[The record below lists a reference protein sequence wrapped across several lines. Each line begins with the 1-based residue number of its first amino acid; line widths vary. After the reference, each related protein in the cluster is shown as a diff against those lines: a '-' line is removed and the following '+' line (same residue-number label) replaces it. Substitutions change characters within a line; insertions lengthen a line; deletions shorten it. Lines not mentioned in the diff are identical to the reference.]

1 MGNPNLFINVV
12 RLVSFFLFIF
22 LAYKFIPV
30 DLRLKKIRNTWI
42 LAALG
47 VEAGWYIS
55 VFLFSSLV
63 RSGIVF
69 SEFWGKSLTEDFFWA
84 CGVHILLSLGIALAL
99 WLIRVWPAGDVKL
112 FTVLTIL
119 FPLMDPMNP
128 RFPVRLSL
136 TLLTNAFIVAGIF
149 VLAKALYWMW
159 HLKVKHAVGFFS
171 EMGYA
176 RAAAY
181 MFNVWR
187 EYIGEWL
194 SKVRAWRA
202 LMRSKPGEAFQTVAD
217 YLALTVFIAGVLS
230 YMRVFLDW
238 MPYTGPLPGFVAY
251 VLWKWLAAR
260 FNRWILVAVLVS
272 SMVVTGLTLPTPPAE
287 VFFTSW
293 LGWNLVMLFIELG
306 RELVSRLLKKNA
318 SKAIVIGVNIVL
330 TMGIGGGFLALF
342 QSTVVL
348 MLLKWSMWGL
358 LFGVVYMAV
367 RAVIEE
373 NYVYVPSSGV
383 QPYLI
388 LAAPALQALKQD
400 EAFYEEHF
408 GVRFADGLTPA
419 QALAVRQWCEKKNIV
434 KIATRQG
441 EPFAGW
447 LFVGVLLTLL
457 LKRDIISAIFR

>member
-1 MGNPNLFINVV
+1 MFIC
-12 RLVSFFLFIF
+12 

-42 LAALG
+42 LTALG
-47 VEAGWYIS
+47 IEAGLYLF
-55 VFLFSSLV
+55 VFLFSSFG
-63 RSGIVF
+63 RSGIVLPV
-69 SEFWGKSLTEDFFWA
+69 FWGKVLTEDFFWA
-84 CGVHILLSLGIALAL
+84 CWLHILLSLGIALVL
-99 WLIRVWPAGDVKL
+99 WFIKIWPAGDVKL
-112 FTVLTIL
+112 FTILTIL

-128 RFPVRLSL
+128 QFPVRLSL
-136 TLLTNAFIVAGIF
+136 TLLINAFIVAGIF
-149 VLAKALYWMW
+149 VLVKSLFWMW
-159 HLKVKHAVGFFS
+159 HLKVRHAVGFFS
-171 EMGYA
+171 DLGYA

-181 MFNVWR
+181 MLSVWR
-187 EYIGEWL
+187 EYIGEL
-194 SKVRAWRA
+194 FSKVRVWRA
-202 LMRSKPGEAFQTVAD
+202 LIRAKPGEAFKKAAD

-251 VLWKWLAAR
+251 VLWKWLAEQ

-272 SMVVTGLTLPTPPAE
+272 SLVVTGLTLPVPPAA

-293 LGWNLVMLFIELG
+293 LGWNIVMLFIELG
-306 RELVSRLLKKNA
+306 RELVSRLLKKDA
-318 SKAIVIGVNIVL
+318 SKAIVIGVNIAL
-330 TMGIGGGFLALF
+330 TMGVGGGFLVLF

-367 RAVIEE
+367 RFVIEE
-373 NYVYVPSSGV
+373 NYVYVPSTGV

-388 LAAPALQALKQD
+388 LAAPALQALKKD
-400 EAFYEEHF
+400 KAFYEEHF
-408 GVRFADGLTPA
+408 SVRFADGLTPA
-419 QALAVRQWCEKKNIV
+419 QAIAVRQWCEKNGIV

-447 LFVGVLLTLL
+447 LFAGVLLTLL
-457 LKRDIISAIFR
+457 LKKDIISAILM